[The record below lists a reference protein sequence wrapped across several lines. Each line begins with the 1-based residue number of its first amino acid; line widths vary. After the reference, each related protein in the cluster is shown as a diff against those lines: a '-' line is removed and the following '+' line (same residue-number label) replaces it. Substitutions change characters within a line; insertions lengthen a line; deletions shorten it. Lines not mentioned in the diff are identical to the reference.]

1 MSQQSQP
8 AQPIHQTI
16 VIENRSNGLGTA
28 GFVISLVGFLT
39 CGLICPLGM
48 LISFFGM
55 FSRPRGTAIAG
66 FVFGVIGSAWL
77 WLVGLGL
84 IATATGVGAAAR
96 QAAQDAAKKA
106 EAAKAAAVAPGINI
120 LAAPDAA
127 AAAPAAPV
135 DAAPV
140 AEQPAAEMPPL
151 PAAAE
156 SQPTTDPVP
165 QPFASDPP
173 KPKKP
178 EREARTWQDASGQFK
193 VEATLKSMASGKVKL
208 IKADGT
214 EISVPVERLSDDD
227 QAYIKAQMK

>member
-1 MSQQSQP
+1 MSQQAQP
-8 AQPIHQTI
+8 AQSIHQTVI
-16 VIENRSNGLGTA
+16 VESKSNGLGTA
-28 GFVISLVGFLT
+28 GFVVSLIGFLT
-39 CGLICPLGM
+39 CGFISPLG
-48 LISFFGM
+48 LL
-55 FSRPRGTAIAG
+55 FSIIGLFKRPRGLAAAG
-66 FVFGVIGSAWL
+66 VVLGTIGSAWL
-77 WLVGLGL
+77 FLGGFVMLAGLVG
-84 IATATGVGAAAR
+84 AGAAVDKAVDDAR
-96 QAAQDAAKKA
+96 
-106 EAAKAAAVAPGINI
+106 KAAAVAPAPG
-120 LAAPDAA
+120 ADRPDAP
-127 AAAPAAPV
+127 AAAPVAPV

-140 AEQPAAEMPPL
+140 VEQPAAEMPPL

-156 SQPTTDPVP
+156 AQPTTDPVP

-214 EISVPVERLSDDD
+214 EISVPVERLSEDD